1 MTMAEINEVNKD
13 IEWIRESLERIE
25 GRLDGL
31 DIGCRERHH
40 DIDRELA
47 ALKVRAGL
55 YGALAGAAP
64 AVVSVVVILLRH
76 L

>member
-1 MTMAEINEVNKD
+1 MSEVNEINKD

-25 GRLDGL
+25 GRLYGM
-31 DIGCRERHH
+31 DIGCRERHT

-47 ALKVRAGL
+47 ALRVRAGL

-64 AVVSVVVILLRH
+64 ALVTIAVMLLRH

>member
-1 MTMAEINEVNKD
+1 MSEVNGINKD

-25 GRLDGL
+25 SRLDGL
-31 DIGCRERHH
+31 DLGCRERHH

-47 ALKVRAGL
+47 ALRVRAGL
-55 YGALAGAAP
+55 YGAIAGAAP
-64 AVVSVVVILLRH
+64 AVVSVLIILLRH

>member
-1 MTMAEINEVNKD
+1 MAEINGISKD

-25 GRLDGL
+25 QRLDNM
-31 DIGCRERHH
+31 DDGCRGRHH

-47 ALKVRAGL
+47 ALRVRAGL
-55 YGALAGAAP
+55 IGAVAGAAP
-64 AVVSVVVILLRH
+64 ATVAVILLLLQR

>member
-1 MTMAEINEVNKD
+1 MSEVNEITKD
-13 IEWIRESLERIE
+13 IEWIRGSLERIE

-31 DIGCRERHH
+31 DLGCRERHH

-47 ALKVRAGL
+47 ALRVRAGL

-64 AVVSVVVILLRH
+64 AVVTSLVVLLRH
-76 L
+76 V

>member
-1 MTMAEINEVNKD
+1 MSEVSGISKD

-31 DIGCRERHH
+31 NIGCRERHH
-40 DIDRELA
+40 DIDRDLA
-47 ALKVRAGL
+47 ALRVKAGL
-55 YGALAGAAP
+55 YGALAGAVP
-64 AVVSVVVILLRH
+64 AAVSVLVILLRH